1 MNDFRIPSFDP
12 KAALLPQGKASFEQ
26 KKDPTVHIPSHR
38 QAAMKGKE
46 SNFIKQMNN
55 RAIKIINFVKST
67 FTRAEGQ
74 GGIKN
79 SSVIKGGSRNI
90 EKLARPWISGQVE
103 MEEGSISFL
112 IGLRAKSEVS
122 QGLPEKIPPLPPADD
137 KRTIGPQNRKEEA
150 NISLPSEINVAK
162 EPTVEELSSIPSSSS
177 PNEGV
182 LAGKIPSAPPP
193 PLLKEAPLQ
202 TSMAIPVAPPPPPFL
217 KTTDTTQLVAYK
229 KLASPEVSKET
240 VQRPDHNIAEQ
251 LMKRRLAM
259 HDPDEEEER
268 VEEDMESLKDSS
280 QPINLEDSQLPS
292 TVKKEKNYPHEAT
305 QVKKGIGSQGQP
317 LDRSALMQQII
328 EGKKL
333 TSIKPNEKLTKPQPS
348 SPLMEAL
355 FKKVEQ
361 TKSSSPHSSSSEN
374 MAEQEDE
381 EWNV

>member
-1 MNDFRIPSFDP
+1 M
-12 KAALLPQGKASFEQ
+12 
-26 KKDPTVHIPSHR
+26 
-38 QAAMKGKE
+38 
-46 SNFIKQMNN
+46 
-55 RAIKIINFVKST
+55 
-67 FTRAEGQ
+67 
-74 GGIKN
+74 
-79 SSVIKGGSRNI
+79 
-90 EKLARPWISGQVE
+90 
-103 MEEGSISFL
+103 
-112 IGLRAKSEVS
+112 
-122 QGLPEKIPPLPPADD
+122 
-137 KRTIGPQNRKEEA
+137 
-150 NISLPSEINVAK
+150 
-162 EPTVEELSSIPSSSS
+162 
-177 PNEGV
+177 
-182 LAGKIPSAPPP
+182 AGKIPSAPPP

-229 KLASPEVSKET
+229 KLASPELSKET
-240 VQRPDHNIAEQ
+240 VKRPDHDIAEQ

-259 HDPDEEEER
+259 HDPDEEEEG

-280 QPINLEDSQLPS
+280 QPINLEDNQSLS
-292 TVKKEKNYPHEAT
+292 AVKKEKNYPHEAT

-361 TKSSSPHSSSSEN
+361 AKSSSPHSSSSEN